1 MQPFF
6 EEPLEDHLK
15 RVEHY
20 MRGCELLR
28 FPREKSPL
36 RTELAT
42 FVREHAATIVD
53 QWITLAAEVFSLPQE
68 RIHETAKNMYDAL
81 LRWARHI
88 ETYASLHRPARH
100 GLIAHSPA
108 SRFLSGQMKIRLLIV
123 ERLRET
129 YAKDRKRLVE
139 LLTLLDQEFYER
151 LLHITDFFVEA
162 REEALRD

>member
-42 FVREHAATIVD
+42 FIHEHAATIVD
-53 QWITLAAEVFSLPQE
+53 QWIALAAAVFSLPRE
-68 RIHETAKNMYDAL
+68 HTHETAKNMYDAL
-81 LRWARHI
+81 LRWAHHI
-88 ETYASLHRPARH
+88 EDPDDIDTYVYLHEHARH
-100 GLIAHSPA
+100 GFIAHSPA
-108 SRFLSGQMKIRLLIV
+108 SRFLSGQMKVRLLIV
-123 ERLRET
+123 ERLREA
-129 YAKDRKRLVE
+129 YAKD
-139 LLTLLDQEFYER
+139 
-151 LLHITDFFVEA
+151 
-162 REEALRD
+162 